1 MPSILS
7 GFDSVQ
13 QALSAHQYALSL
25 TQKNIANANNEA
37 YTRQTAVFTPGMGDG
52 LVQAQGVG
60 VYLQAE
66 RDRFIDYNISQ
77 ELQDLGESDVQY
89 NALRQI
95 DAIMGQS
102 DGDGLDGAIADFFNS
117 FGALSA
123 TPEDP
128 ILREKVLSSANALAG
143 EFRSLYSRI
152 QQVQASQDQAVAYA
166 VDEVNSLTARIAALN
181 EQVKYAQAAGT
192 DELPTLRDSRQ
203 QLIEELST
211 LVGLTYSEDGTGS
224 VTVTSKA
231 GVPLVEGNDSNV
243 MTAVAPAPG
252 AFSQVWLD
260 GTNITNVLQS
270 GELAGRID
278 MRDGKIQGYLN
289 SLDGLA
295 AAISTAVNTQHAA
308 GRILDLSANGGAV
321 FAGTAAT
328 LNVLISDPA
337 LIAAAANTA
346 TGAGNND
353 NARALAALSDSAI
366 ASLGGR
372 TFKQSYAG
380 LVYRVGQDEATAED
394 GVTVQTGLI
403 NSLKNQR
410 ASLTAVNM
418 DEEAISIIKFQKAYQ
433 ASARYANTLETLSD
447 EILQFLGG

>member
-7 GFDSVQ
+7 GFDTVQ

-37 YTRQTAVFTPGMGDG
+37 YTRQTAVFTPGNGDG

-60 VYLQAE
+60 VYMQAE
-66 RDRFIDYNISQ
+66 RDRFIDYGVSQ
-77 ELQDLGESDVQY
+77 ELQDLGEYDVQY
-89 NALRQI
+89 NALAQI
-95 DAIMGQS
+95 DAIIGQS
-102 DGDGLDGAIADFFNS
+102 GGQGLDRAISDFFNS
-117 FGALSA
+117 FGALSGA
-123 TPEDP
+123 PEDP
-128 ILREKVLSSANALAG
+128 NLRQKVLTSAEAMAG
-143 EFRSLYSRI
+143 EFRRLYSRI

-166 VDEVNSLTARIAALN
+166 VDEVNSLTSRIAALN

-203 QLIEELST
+203 QLIEELSS
-211 LVGLTYSEDGTGS
+211 LVGLTYSEDQTGS
-224 VTVTSKA
+224 VTVMSKA

-252 AFSQVWLD
+252 AFREVWVD
-260 GTNITNVLQS
+260 GTNVTNVLQS
-270 GELAGRID
+270 GELAGLVD
-278 MRDGKIQGYLN
+278 MRDGKIPGYLN
-289 SLDGLA
+289 ALNNLA
-295 AAISTAVNTQHAA
+295 SSISTTVNTQHAA
-308 GRILDLSANGGAV
+308 GRILDLSANGGAL

-328 LNVLISDPA
+328 LNVLISDPR

-353 NARALAALSDSAI
+353 NAQALAALADNAQL
-366 ASLGGR
+366 ALGNQ
-372 TFKQSYAG
+372 TFTQFYAG
-380 LVYRVGQDEATAED
+380 LTYRIGSDEATAKD
-394 GVTVQTGLI
+394 GVTVQTGLV

-410 ASLTAVNM
+410 ASQTAVNM